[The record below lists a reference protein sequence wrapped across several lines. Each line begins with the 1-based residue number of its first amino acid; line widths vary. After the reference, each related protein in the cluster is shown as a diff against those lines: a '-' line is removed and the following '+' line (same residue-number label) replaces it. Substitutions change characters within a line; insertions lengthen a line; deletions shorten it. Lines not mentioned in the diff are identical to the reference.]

1 MQVQLKVYESL
12 SKLPC
17 ESGCFMNTL
26 CRAFK
31 VQRPTS
37 LYRHAIELKKKY
49 ANAAMYCARRQ
60 KKRSWKKNLIAGT
73 NLFSR
78 HRHLRAESFASF
90 HKKRFEF
97 LALGHLGSFVKIR
110 ETLPGSQRK
119 FFPTGEKTLFITKS
133 EKDSG
138 GKNNRDKDEGLRSV
152 ESECAILK
160 DV

>member
-1 MQVQLKVYESL
+1 
-12 SKLPC
+12 
-17 ESGCFMNTL
+17 MNTL
-26 CRAFK
+26 CRVFK

-49 ANAAMYCARRQ
+49 ANATMYCARRQ

-110 ETLPGSQRK
+110 ETLPDSQRK
-119 FFPTGEKTLFITKS
+119 FFSSREKLCSSQRAKRIR
-133 EKDSG
+133 E
-138 GKNNRDKDEGLRSV
+138 KNNRDKKIKGREV
-152 ESECAILK
+152 
-160 DV
+160 